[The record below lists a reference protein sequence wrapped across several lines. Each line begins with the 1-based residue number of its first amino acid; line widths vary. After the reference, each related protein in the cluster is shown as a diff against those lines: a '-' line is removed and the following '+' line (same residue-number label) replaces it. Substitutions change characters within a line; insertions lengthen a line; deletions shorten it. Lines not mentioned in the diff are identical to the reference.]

1 MTAPEWNVIVTTYDR
16 EYGTSMRLLAP
27 FGRLAPTEYFNLF
40 VMHVDDVLAFL
51 DAIEEQ
57 LITDKSIA
65 NSVARI
71 SPVTTRFDFSLPEE
85 FEERACLALE
95 QWLDLLRD
103 RSFHVRVH
111 RRGFKGRLSSQ
122 REERLLGRHLLSG
135 LEHEGSGATVDFDDP
150 DLTIVVETL
159 DDSAGAAIWTREQQ
173 QRYELLRFD

>member
-1 MTAPEWNVIVTTYDR
+1 MTAPDWNVIVTTYDR
-16 EYGTSMRLLAP
+16 EYSTSMRLLAP
-27 FGRLAPTEYFNLF
+27 FGRSAPTDYFNLF

-51 DAIEEQ
+51 EAIEEQ

-85 FEERACLALE
+85 FEKRACLAVE

-122 REERLLGRHLLSG
+122 REERLLGRHLLSR
-135 LEHEGSGATVDFDDP
+135 LEHEGCSATVDFDDP
-150 DLTIVVETL
+150 DLTIVVEIL
-159 DDSAGAAIWTREQQ
+159 GESAGAAVWTRDQLHEF
-173 QRYELLRFD
+173 ELLRFD